1 VIATGTPSGVI
12 LGMNPK
18 IWLKPGD
25 VVRIA
30 IDQLGVL
37 ENPIVDEPSGT
48 VRY

>member
-1 VIATGTPSGVI
+1 
-12 LGMNPK
+12 MDPK

-37 ENPIVDEPSGT
+37 ENPVVDEPAGT
-48 VRY
+48 VQY